1 MADKENKK
9 HQTDEEATQANKAI
23 QEEFYDDNQESDE
36 TSSPVPY
43 VANNTAP
50 LPPKEDHKDKDE

>member
-1 MADKENKK
+1 MADEKNKK
-9 HQTDEEATQANKAI
+9 HQTDDEATQANKAI
-23 QEEFYDDNQESDE
+23 QKEFYDEEQGSDE

-50 LPPKEDHKDKDE
+50 LPPEEDKNE